1 MTTVRAQEESL
12 DRVAEAA
19 SRTPDAVA
27 VRDGDRRLTFAELDA
42 TADRLARRLAAI
54 GVTPDSRIAVLLER
68 SADHMVAVLAAL
80 RAGAVTAPLDPA
92 GTPET
97 TAAKL
102 ARASARTVVTRSG
115 LAGML
120 PAGLTT
126 LLVDEDGPEAEA
138 EPARGSL
145 LLFTAGS
152 TAEPAPVL
160 GTAGALDAMIAGVRE
175 AYGVTAGDRAAWL
188 ATPGS
193 AAGPAEWLPFLAA
206 GAEVVVAG
214 PAAAASPARLRDW
227 LLAAKATHAALDA
240 ERAERLTALRWPASA
255 PLRTLAVRGRLRRAD
270 AVPSS
275 ASSSA
280 SSSVPFSVVAEYGT
294 AETTGPVL
302 IGGRPIP
309 GVRAHVLDEEMR
321 PAETGELY
329 VAGPVLATVYAGDPA
344 RTAAAFV
351 RHSLPGEPARL
362 LHRTGDVARRA
373 ADGTVEV
380 LGRAIDRPLDHPGL
394 EADVLGQ
401 PGVRE
406 VAVAGGVCFVV
417 AQSTPRVPEGV
428 PVVELP
434 ELPRLADGRPDRR
447 ALLALA
453 PKPAPAGLVAHP
465 GDAHL
470 PFPLTDTQ
478 QAYWIGR
485 SDAVEFGNVGCHGYW
500 EWESEGLDVERFRRA
515 WAAVVRRHDMLRAVI
530 LPDGTQ
536 RVLTD
541 LPEHEIPVLDLRSL
555 APEAAEEEAAR
566 LREELSHKVLP
577 ADQWPL
583 WDVRLTL
590 LPDGRVR
597 LHLGLDLLIIDAWS
611 YFHILVPDL
620 VTAYD
625 ADRPD
630 ALAPLDVTFRDYVLA
645 TSGDALEASE
655 DYQRSRAYWMKRLD
669 AGLPS
674 APDLPRA
681 PAGTASTG
689 RFTRRQHRLSAE
701 DWSRL
706 QARGTAAS
714 LTPSGIVVAVFAE
727 VLRTWSRNDTFT
739 INFPLFNRLPLHPA
753 INDLIGDFTT
763 TSLLAVEKTDGTFE
777 ERARSI
783 QAQLWTDLEHR
794 HFGGVRVMRELARR
808 SGGVVRAA
816 FPVVVTSLLGQPAR
830 RFHTS
835 LGAAV
840 HTSTQTPQ
848 VTIDFQ
854 VSEVEGRLEFSW
866 DSLDE
871 VFPPGM
877 VEDMF
882 GSYCGLLERLAA
894 DPSAWREEWFNLV
907 PRHQLEQRERVN
919 RTEADMPELL
929 LHTPVARH
937 AAIRPDAVA
946 VVSGDR
952 RLTYAELDRRVN
964 QVGRVLREAG
974 ARPNRLVAV
983 VMEKGWEQI
992 VAAHGVLAA
1001 GAAYLPIDPG
1011 VPSGRLHALLE
1022 DGEVEL
1028 VLTQS
1033 RVDGRLDWPAGPR
1046 RLLVDRD
1053 FDTADGS
1060 PLDPV
1065 QRPTD
1070 LAYVIYTSGS
1080 TGKPKGVMVDHKG
1093 AANTILDINERFD
1106 VGPDDRCIAL
1116 SGLHFDLSV
1125 YDTFGMVHAGGTVV
1139 MPEPYDVPDP
1149 AAWAALARDEG
1160 VTFWNSVPAL
1170 IEVLVNHLEGLPD
1183 AADVLTSLRLAI
1195 LAGDWI
1201 PVTLPDRLR
1210 ALARNVRVIGSG
1222 GPTETCVWSVI
1233 YPIGE
1238 VDPDWASI
1246 PYGRPMSNQR
1256 YHVLDDK
1263 LRPRP
1268 VWVPGQIHIGSPV
1281 GLAHGYWRDPERTAA
1296 KFFPMPGTGER
1307 VYASGDMG
1315 RYLPDGNIEILGRE
1329 DFQVKI
1335 QGYRI
1340 ELGEIEAVLADHP
1353 SVDRAVVVA
1362 AGAVRHSRRLV
1373 AFVTAAGGETPDPE
1387 ELQRFAAETLP
1398 AYMVPGTVVT
1408 LDAMPLTGN
1417 GKVDRLALS
1426 AMADDAGSTKT
1437 TEFVPPSTPLEHAVA
1452 WLWSDL
1458 LGVAQIGRD
1467 DHFFQLGGDS
1477 VKATALVGR
1486 VRELFGAE
1494 LGLRTVFAA
1503 PTLAQICAAL
1513 ADDPETGEQTLAV
1526 AEALQ
1531 GLTEDDLAV
1540 LAEQ

>member
-1 MTTVRAQEESL
+1 MTTVPAQEESV

-19 SRTPDAVA
+19 VRTPDAVA
-27 VRDGDRRLTFAELDA
+27 LRDGDRRLTFAELDNR
-42 TADRLARRLAAI
+42 ADRAARRLAAL
-54 GVTPDSRIAVLLER
+54 GVTPDSRVAVLLER
-68 SADHMVAVLAAL
+68 SADHAVAVLAAL
-80 RAGAVTAPLDPA
+80 RTGAATALLDPA
-92 GTPET
+92 DAPET
-97 TAAKL
+97 TARKL
-102 ARASARTVVTRSG
+102 SSSSARTVVTRAG

-120 PAGLTT
+120 PPGVAT
-126 LLVDEDGPEAEA
+126 LLMDEDGPEADLR
-138 EPARGSL
+138 PARGCL

-152 TAEPAPVL
+152 TGEPTPVL
-160 GTAGALDAMIAGVRE
+160 GTGTALEAMIDGVRQ
-175 AYGVTAGDRAAWL
+175 AYGVTAEDRAAWL
-188 ATPGS
+188 AAAGS
-193 AAGPAEWLPFLAA
+193 AAGPAQWLPFLAA

-214 PAAAASPARLRDW
+214 PAAEASPGRLRDW
-227 LLAAKATHAALDA
+227 LLAAKVTHAGIDA
-240 ERAERLTALRWPASA
+240 ERAERLVALRWPASA
-255 PLRTLAVRGRLRRAD
+255 ALRTLAVHGRLRRTAE
-270 AVPSS
+270 A
-275 ASSSA
+275 
-280 SSSVPFSVVAEYGT
+280 PFRVVTAYGS

-302 IGGRPIP
+302 IGGEPVP
-309 GVRAHVLDEEMR
+309 GARLHVLGEDMR
-321 PAETGELY
+321 PAEVGELH
-329 VAGPVLATVYAGDPA
+329 VAGPVVATAYVGDPV
-344 RTAAAFV
+344 RTAEAFV

-362 LHRTGDVARRA
+362 LHRTGDLARRA

-380 LGRAIDRPLDHPGL
+380 LGRLADRPLDHPEL
-394 EADVLGQ
+394 EADVLRQ

-406 VAVAGGVCFVV
+406 VAVAGGTCFVV
-417 AQSTPRVPEGV
+417 AQEAPRVPAGV
-428 PVVELP
+428 PVVELA

-453 PKPAPAGLVAHP
+453 PRPKQTGIVARP
-465 GDAHL
+465 EDAHL

-500 EWESEGLDVERFRRA
+500 EWESTGLDVERFRRA
-515 WAAVVRRHDMLRAVI
+515 WAAVVRRHEMLRAVI

-541 LPEHEIPVLDLRSL
+541 VPEYEIPVLDLRSEE
-555 APEAAEEEAAR
+555 PEAAEARAAE
-566 LREELSHKVLP
+566 LRDELSHRVLP
-577 ADQWPL
+577 ADRWPL

-590 LPDGRVR
+590 LPGGRVR

-625 ADRPD
+625 ADSPD
-630 ALAPLDVTFRDYVLA
+630 ALQPLDVTFRDYVLA
-645 TSGDALEASE
+645 TSGEVLDASE
-655 DYQRSRAYWMKRLD
+655 DYQRSKAYWLKRLD
-669 AGLPS
+669 AGLPA

-681 PAGTASTG
+681 PAGTPSTG
-689 RFTRRQHRLSAE
+689 RFTRRQHQLPVE

-706 QARGTAAS
+706 QARGKAAS

-727 VLRTWSRNDTFT
+727 VLRTWSRSDQFT
-739 INFPLFNRLPLHPA
+739 INFPLFNRLPLHPS

-777 ERARSI
+777 DRAKSI

-830 RFHTS
+830 HFTTS
-835 LGAAV
+835 LGTAV

-866 DSLDE
+866 DTLDE

-882 GSYCGLLERLAA
+882 GSYCRLLERLAA
-894 DPSAWREEWFNLV
+894 DPSAWHEEWFNLV
-907 PRHQLEQRERVN
+907 PRHQLDQREQAN
-919 RTEADMPELL
+919 RTAVEMPELL
-929 LHTPVARH
+929 LHTSVARH
-937 AAIRPDAVA
+937 AATRPDAVA

-992 VAAHGVLAA
+992 VAAHGVLAS
-1001 GAAYLPIDPG
+1001 GAAYLPIDPS
-1011 VPSGRLHALLE
+1011 VPAGRLHALLD
-1022 DGEVEL
+1022 DGQVEL

-1033 RVDGRLDWPAGPR
+1033 RVDSRLDWPVGPR
-1046 RLLVDRD
+1046 RFLVDRD

-1060 PLDPV
+1060 PLEPV
-1065 QRPTD
+1065 QQPAD

-1080 TGKPKGVMVDHKG
+1080 TGKPKGVMVDHRG
-1093 AANTILDINERFD
+1093 AANTILDINRRFG
-1106 VGPDDRCIAL
+1106 VGPGDRCIAV

-1125 YDTFGMVHAGGTVV
+1125 YDTFGIVEAGGAVV

-1149 AAWAALARDEG
+1149 AAWAALVRDER

-1183 AADVLTSLRLAI
+1183 AGDVLAPLRLAV

-1210 ALARNVRVIGSG
+1210 ALARDVRVIGSG

-1233 YPIGE
+1233 YPIEE

-1246 PYGRPMSNQR
+1246 PYGKPMSNQR

-1281 GLAHGYWRDPERTAA
+1281 GLAHGYWRDEERTAA
-1296 KFFPMPGTGER
+1296 KFFPLPGTGER

-1340 ELGEIEAVLADHP
+1340 ELGEIEAALADHP
-1353 SVDRAVVVA
+1353 AVDRAVVVA
-1362 AGAVRHSRRLV
+1362 AGATRHSRRLV
-1373 AFVTAAGGETPDPE
+1373 AFITTVAGEAPDIAE
-1387 ELQRFAAETLP
+1387 VQRFAAETLP
-1398 AYMVPGTVVT
+1398 SYMVPGTVVP

-1417 GKVDRLALS
+1417 GKVDRLTLT
-1426 AMADDAGSTKT
+1426 AMAEDAGSTKT
-1437 TEFVPPSTPLEHAVA
+1437 TEFVPPQSALEQAVA

-1458 LGVAQIGRD
+1458 LQVEQVGLD

-1494 LGLRTVFAA
+1494 LGLRTVFAE
-1503 PTLAQICAAL
+1503 PTLSQICEAL
-1513 ADDPETGEQTLAV
+1513 ANDPVTGEQTLAI
-1526 AEALQ
+1526 AEAMQ
-1531 GLTEDDLAV
+1531 GLTEDDLAA